1 MPDSLEKFKYTLP
14 YASEAFGVYQPLLG
28 WRSKRALDRFTA
40 GLEAQEE
47 SLFKLIQGVLTP
59 KFHILDVHFV
69 NPSPVFCLDKT
80 GDCSHPKATHMS
92 VLPGSRQGSRLC
104 QSLMLLQ

>member
-1 MPDSLEKFKYTLP
+1 MSLKELVTQKLNSL
-14 YASEAFGVYQPLLG
+14 SEAELQQVAEFVAFLKFRARLG
-28 WRSKRALDRFTA
+28 ATPALDET
-40 GLEAQEE
+40 Q
-47 SLFKLIQGVLTP
+47 
-59 KFHILDVHFV
+59 LDVHFV